1 MSVKFR
7 NSSGIAPANNPFTIA
22 SFGIAYDEFVCELHV
37 GSSSLTLL
45 CLRLLLR
52 FICFKQNVHIY
63 FAKARIP
70 RDESSFLNAIAYR
83 LS

>member
-1 MSVKFR
+1 VRYECGVFTQLFIHYERHCISINHNEKEKQKLICNNCNKKFN
-7 NSSGIAPANNPFTIA
+7 NSQ
-22 SFGIAYDEFVCELHV
+22 SFIKH
-37 GSSSLTLL
+37 
-45 CLRLLLR
+45 
-52 FICFKQNVHIY
+52 KQNVHIY